1 MDSLRAHGA
10 AARGVR
16 DFPVPRRTAYCDDLP
31 AGHLAEPGRSNRV
44 AGDGSLVLAAA
55 PPTALAPGAV
65 KPPCSRRAAEVHG
78 LHPTGLSHPGTDL
91 LARAGLTHGRDAERL
106 PAQPERL
113 RLG

>member
-1 MDSLRAHGA
+1 MDGLRTDGA

-16 DFPVPRRTAYCDDLP
+16 DFAAPRRTAYCDDLP

-44 AGDGSLVLAAA
+44 AGDGSLVLEAA

-78 LHPTGLSHPGTDL
+78 LDPAGLGHGNADLFARTGLP
-91 LARAGLTHGRDAERL
+91 HGRD
-106 PAQPERL
+106 
-113 RLG
+113 

>member
-1 MDSLRAHGA
+1 MDSLRARGA

-44 AGDGSLVLAAA
+44 AGDGALVLEAA

-65 KPPCSRRAAEVHG
+65 TPGCSRRAAEVHG
-78 LHPTGLSHPGTDL
+78 LDPAGLGHGNADL
-91 LARAGLTHGRDAERL
+91 FARAGLTH
-106 PAQPERL
+106 
-113 RLG
+113 